1 MTSGSGDGGAVSPA
15 PQPSLTPPGLT
26 RPPSRSPAGRLSPLG
41 GHPYFASLS
50 SFPHLGTAPWGCW
63 AGPGQRA

>member
-1 MTSGSGDGGAVSPA
+1 MTSGSRDGGAVSPA

-50 SFPHLGTAPWGCW
+50 SFPRLGTAPRGCW
-63 AGPGQRA
+63 AGSGQQT